1 MRFLMVAAAAVAFAA
16 AAAFVAVFVIYSSA
30 SLAYFTHTHTRAH
43 IASGFFFTFFV
54 CLLFILHITLKL
66 TGFSAIGALWSQ
78 ILLLLRVHR
87 DINKHILTTHTHT
100 LTHTMHNIPLTYF
113 RHAN

>member
-1 MRFLMVAAAAVAFAA
+1 MKMRFLMVAAAAVAFAA

-66 TGFSAIGALWSQ
+66 TEFCCHW
-78 ILLLLRVHR
+78 RVVVT
-87 DINKHILTTHTHT
+87 D
-100 LTHTMHNIPLTYF
+100 F
-113 RHAN
+113 AAAACS